1 MKVTVKILL
10 AAGLTV
16 LLAEAAAA
24 ELVERRLEAPRDAI
38 ISVQNTA
45 GAIDIRGWS
54 RNEVEV
60 RGDLGRDVEE
70 LVLERDDREIRIEVR
85 ASRRNNRRISS
96 DLDIR
101 VPEGSTVN
109 VSGVSTNI
117 DIADI
122 SGDLRISV
130 VSGDVDVSGFGSD
143 IEVGTVSGDIQAGGR
158 GQTGDARFNTV
169 SGDVDVQDVSGNI
182 SIESVS
188 GDLLIADGVFERVN
202 LNTTSGDVV
211 FKAGFA
217 GNGRFDLDTINGDSD
232 LTFKGDVSA
241 RFNIETFNGEIRNC
255 FGPEPVRTSQ
265 YTPGRE
271 LKFTE
276 GGGSGRVTISTLN
289 GDLRLCKD

>member
-101 VPEGSTVN
+101 VPEGSTVRLVLEN
-109 VSGVSTNI
+109 VDPALVHDFVIEDLGIDSGKVAAGEKTIVEFVAERAGSF
-117 DIADI
+117 
-122 SGDLRISV
+122 RIICTEP
-130 VSGDVDVSGFGSD
+130 GHEAGGM
-143 IEVGTVSGDIQAGGR
+143 VGT
-158 GQTGDARFNTV
+158 FTV
-169 SGDVDVQDVSGNI
+169 N
-182 SIESVS
+182 
-188 GDLLIADGVFERVN
+188 
-202 LNTTSGDVV
+202 
-211 FKAGFA
+211 
-217 GNGRFDLDTINGDSD
+217 
-232 LTFKGDVSA
+232 
-241 RFNIETFNGEIRNC
+241 
-255 FGPEPVRTSQ
+255 
-265 YTPGRE
+265 
-271 LKFTE
+271 
-276 GGGSGRVTISTLN
+276 
-289 GDLRLCKD
+289 